1 MSNLQQITSK
11 IKKDAEVQKESILAD
26 AKKNATVIINKKK
39 SAADKDAADLIEKAK
54 KEAVK
59 KAERV
64 LSGAALKVRNDKLV
78 AKQNMIEK
86 VFVLA
91 KENLCSMSNEE
102 LLNFVEAKIL
112 SSNIVGDESL
122 IIREVDKKVITQEV
136 VDKLN
141 EKLKTLNKVGKLT
154 ISKEIRNFDGGFIIE
169 KDGIEVNNTFDS
181 LVEALREEMEF
192 EIANIMF
199 N

>member
-11 IKKDAEVQKESILAD
+11 IKKDAEVQKEIILTEAME
-26 AKKNATVIINKKK
+26 KATVIINKKK
-39 SAADKDAADLIEKAK
+39 SAADKDAADLIEKSK
-54 KEAVK
+54 KEAIK

-64 LSGAALKVRNDKLV
+64 LSGATLKVRNDKLV
-78 AKQNMIEK
+78 AKQKMIDE

-91 KENLCSMSNEE
+91 KEKLCSMSNTE
-102 LLNFVEAKIL
+102 LLKFIEAKIL
-112 SSNIVGDESL
+112 NSNIVGDETL
-122 IIREVDKKVITQEV
+122 IISQKDQKVITQEF
-136 VDKLN
+136 VDI
-141 EKLKTLNKVGKLT
+141 LNKELKSINKLGELT
-154 ISKEIRNFDGGFIIE
+154 ISNEFRNFDGGFIIE
-169 KDGIEVNNTFDS
+169 KNGIEVNNTFDS